1 MPMEVEKPVSESSF
15 TLSLPSPFEAVSTK
29 SLLVAP
35 DIETRVSCVTLAAY
49 SAGKLRA
56 KAHYKDVSE
65 MRNMKFELYNG
76 LPYTIYALV
85 NMGDM
90 SDSIPTMESAM
101 TELEY
106 RIPSYTGSST
116 SLESLGLPMAGKLDY
131 KPNVSPSSSIGVKR
145 LVAKVEA
152 HLQCSW
158 DGAKIESV
166 KVFNLNGRL
175 SPFGDSVAEGS
186 SDIMP
191 VQEFCAGTL
200 DKEGTFTFYVPENR
214 QGVATGTVAS
224 SSERRPDGSNSWIS
238 GHSDVLT
245 YLEASVSGEKEWQG
259 HKLYRSYLGGDAQA
273 DFDIIRNKRYLWDI
287 RYGEDGLSV
296 DDWKHEGSM
305 SRVIRS
311 SRYYIAPES
320 FCRTFVGREVQLSL
334 VYESSTT
341 FNGVVTSVE
350 TVPVSQGVRFVSS
363 DGNCLSSSA
372 TGLVKG
378 ISKGSVLVKA
388 FLMEGG
394 TEKEV
399 ASRMVAVDEW
409 DDDWDDDVVNL

>member
-1 MPMEVEKPVSESSF
+1 MFNLFSTCSRMNIGVVSVFFAVTSLCVSSCRRADMPMEVEKPVSESSF

-175 SPFGDSVAEGS
+175 SPFGDSVAESS

-200 DKEGTFTFYVPENR
+200 DKEGTFTLDVHFLCAGEPSR
-214 QGVATGTVAS
+214 
-224 SSERRPDGSNSWIS
+224 S
-238 GHSDVLT
+238 G
-245 YLEASVSGEKEWQG
+245 
-259 HKLYRSYLGGDAQA
+259 YRNG
-273 DFDIIRNKRYLWDI
+273 
-287 RYGEDGLSV
+287 
-296 DDWKHEGSM
+296 
-305 SRVIRS
+305 
-311 SRYYIAPES
+311 
-320 FCRTFVGREVQLSL
+320 CRLF
-334 VYESSTT
+334 
-341 FNGVVTSVE
+341 
-350 TVPVSQGVRFVSS
+350 
-363 DGNCLSSSA
+363 
-372 TGLVKG
+372 
-378 ISKGSVLVKA
+378 
-388 FLMEGG
+388 
-394 TEKEV
+394 
-399 ASRMVAVDEW
+399 
-409 DDDWDDDVVNL
+409 